1 MLQEFGKVSWQPKL
15 RQVKIYPKPDYVP
28 TEIYNEAMAALHH
41 YNEQWEFWVFL
52 EAQKAN
58 CSQAIAEDACIRGIR
73 KELNKIKFVYGDKVG
88 AWYEQFLDMGDL
100 FNKVQHPIYIKKLD
114 GT

>member
-1 MLQEFGKVSWQPKL
+1 MTWQPKL
-15 RQVKIYPKPDYVP
+15 RQIIIHDKPEYVP
-28 TEIYNEAMAALHH
+28 TEIYNEAMAAKRH

-52 EAQKAN
+52 EATKAN

-88 AWYEQFLDMGDL
+88 QWYEDFLDMKDI
-100 FNKVQHPIYIKKLD
+100 FTKVKHPVYIKQLD
-114 GT
+114 GV